1 MLSDLPAMP
10 RGLREVHHQ
19 RPVPPQ
25 DEEAVL
31 SDLPAMPRG
40 LREVHPHPHTQEGT
54 ADRKS
59 GKSSNFFLLCWFHIL
74 LFFASFFFPFLQH
87 TQSWDMT

>member
-1 MLSDLPAMP
+1 MPPALQSGSESKDEDVMLSDLPAMP

-25 DEEAVL
+25 DDVVVL

-59 GKSSNFFLLCWFHIL
+59 GKGS
-74 LFFASFFFPFLQH
+74 
-87 TQSWDMT
+87 